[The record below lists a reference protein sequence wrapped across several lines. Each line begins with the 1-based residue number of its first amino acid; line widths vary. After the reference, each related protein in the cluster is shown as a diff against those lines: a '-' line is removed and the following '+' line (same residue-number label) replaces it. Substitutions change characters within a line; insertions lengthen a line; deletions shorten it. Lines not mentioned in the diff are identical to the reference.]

1 MANIDK
7 VKTIIKNEVST
18 KYNTLINMATS
29 YAKAELHKAN
39 DVISGQV
46 ASKINNAIPYKCNE
60 VNVKDLYD
68 IIDNIALTRDEYA
81 AMKTYVDQIA
91 KDIRN
96 KINKDYSAAM
106 NMVALEFKKYL
117 YKNASVAHLN
127 VRNADKIM
135 DKIYEKA
142 YNDGHSDGYTN
153 VEYNF
158 DELDSI
164 VTDSIKLANG

>member
-7 VKTIIKNEVST
+7 VKTTIKNEASA

-29 YAKAELHKAN
+29 YAKTELHKTN
-39 DVISGQV
+39 GIISGHV
-46 ASKINNAIPYKCNE
+46 ASKIHNAIPYKRNE

-81 AMKTYVDQIA
+81 TMKTYVDQIT
-91 KDIRN
+91 KDIRK
-96 KINKDYSAAM
+96 KISNDYSAAVG
-106 NMVALEFKKYL
+106 MVALEFKKYL
-117 YKNASVAHLN
+117 YKNSSVAHLN
-127 VRNADKIM
+127 IHNADKIM

-142 YNDGHSDGYTN
+142 YSDGHSNGYTE

-158 DELDSI
+158 DELDDI
-164 VTDSIKLANG
+164 VADSIKLANG